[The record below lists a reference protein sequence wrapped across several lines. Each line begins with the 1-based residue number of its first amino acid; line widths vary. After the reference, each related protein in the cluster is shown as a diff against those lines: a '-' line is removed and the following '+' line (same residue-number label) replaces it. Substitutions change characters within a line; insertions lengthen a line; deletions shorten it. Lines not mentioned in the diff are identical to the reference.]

1 MRSSRRDVG
10 RQYLGV
16 LSHSH
21 EDGGIDEDVF
31 RKLAQSNGRYRL
43 GGLVS
48 NVCYQ

>member
-21 EDGGIDEDVF
+21 EDGAIDKNAF
-31 RKLAQSNGRYRL
+31 RKRAQSNCRYRL